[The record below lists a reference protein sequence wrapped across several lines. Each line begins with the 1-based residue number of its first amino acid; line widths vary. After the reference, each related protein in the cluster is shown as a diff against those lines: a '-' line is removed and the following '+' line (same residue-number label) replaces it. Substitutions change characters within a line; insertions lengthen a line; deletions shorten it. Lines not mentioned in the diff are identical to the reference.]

1 MNDAFKQLAKDLL
14 RFKKLFF
21 LAFIAAILNAACFGA
36 GLGMLKSA
44 SELLFKGSANNQVL
58 SDNIQPI
65 VDKIQKFADQLSSE
79 GWNLISDQ
87 TVAQI
92 DSTLKSLVT
101 YLPQDPLHAWI
112 LVLSVILVLTM
123 IGNTGRFLHEYIV
136 ITVVM
141 RTAMNWR
148 ARLMRRVLNG
158 HIQLL
163 QKQGQSDQLIR
174 VTNDT
179 SVLAN
184 SLREIFGRAAGEMLK
199 AIFGVSMALALN
211 WKLTLLAMI
220 GAPAIA
226 ILLRKFGKIIRRAS
240 KRALGRRGNLAAIL
254 LEAVSGIQVVKI
266 FGAEGFERRR
276 FSNVNRQLYQ
286 DEMKMRTARALS
298 SPVVEVISMC
308 GVAIVGAVAGWLIF
322 RQEQPPSELLAV
334 LTALAASAAG
344 LKPLSNLNNQLHESA
359 AAADRITEMLSMPQE
374 PLGISGTGEYPKLP
388 AHGQSVVFSD
398 VSFTYP
404 AQDKPALD
412 RINLSVSHG
421 MEVAIV
427 GGNGSG
433 KSTLLSLLPRLIVP
447 TSGQV
452 TIDGHDVNKVNL
464 RSLRQQI
471 AVVTQQSILFQGS
484 VADNIAYNHRH
495 TSRAKIIEAAKLA
508 HAHEFIE
515 NLPGGYD
522 YELVEGGKGLSG
534 GQCQRLCIA
543 RAILRD
549 PAILILDEATSQ
561 IDAESEAKINAALHN
576 IREGRTVFIIAHRL
590 STVVDADLIV
600 VMDHARIIG
609 QGKHEELLKSCE
621 TYKQLT
627 LNQLVKT

>member
-1 MNDAFKQLAKDLL
+1 MNDAFKQLARDLL
-14 RFKKLFF
+14 RFKKLFA
-21 LAFIAAILNAACFGA
+21 LAFLAAILNAACFGA
-36 GLGMLKSA
+36 GLGMFKSA
-44 SELLFKGSANNQVL
+44 SELLFSSAEDGHILANNV
-58 SDNIQPI
+58 QPI
-65 VDKIQKFADQLSSE
+65 VDKIQIVADKLSAD
-79 GWNLISDQ
+79 GWDFISDQ
-87 TVAQI
+87 TVTNI
-92 DSTLKSLVT
+92 EHTLRNFVEI
-101 YLPQDPLHAWI
+101 LPEKPMHAWL
-112 LVLSVILVLTM
+112 LVLLVILFLTL

-158 HIQLL
+158 HVQL
-163 QKQGQSDQLIR
+163 LIR

-184 SLREIFGRAAGEMLK
+184 ALREIFGRTAGEMLK
-199 AIFGVSMALALN
+199 AVFGIGTAFLLN
-211 WKLTLLAMI
+211 WKLTLLAMV

-276 FSNVNRQLYQ
+276 FSNVNRRLYK

-298 SPVVEVISMC
+298 SPVVEMISMV
-308 GVAIVGAVAGWLIF
+308 GVVIVGAVAGWLIF
-322 RQEQPPSELLAV
+322 EHKQPPSELVAV
-334 LTALAASAAG
+334 LLALGASAAG

-359 AAADRITEMLSMPQE
+359 AAADRITEMLGMPQE
-374 PLGISGTGEYPKLP
+374 PLGVIAKDLP
-388 AHGQSVVFSD
+388 ALPRHKESVEFKH
-398 VSFTYP
+398 VSFTYDS
-404 AQDKPALD
+404 QNKPAVHD
-412 RINLSVSHG
+412 ISLSFSHG
-421 MEVAIV
+421 MEVAVV

-433 KSTLLSLLPRLIVP
+433 KSTLLSLLPRLIKP
-447 TSGQV
+447 SQGQV
-452 TIDGHDVNKVNL
+452 FIDGKDINTINL
-464 RSLRQQI
+464 RSLRRNI
-471 AVVTQQSILFQGS
+471 AVVTQQSVLFQGTI
-484 VADNIAYNHRH
+484 ADNIAYNHRH
-495 TSRAKIIEAAKLA
+495 ISREQIVEAAKLA
-508 HAHEFIE
+508 HAHDFIE
-515 NLPGGYD
+515 SLPGGYD

-576 IREGRTVFIIAHRL
+576 IREGRTVLVIAHRL
-590 STVVDADLIV
+590 STVVDADMIV
-600 VMDHARIIG
+600 VMDAGQIVD
-609 QGKHEELLKSCE
+609 QGKHDELLERCDI
-621 TYKQLT
+621 YKQLT
-627 LNQLVKT
+627 LNQMVRT

>member
-14 RFKKLFF
+14 RFKKLFV
-21 LAFIAAILNAACFGA
+21 LAFVAALLNAICFGA
-36 GLGMLKSA
+36 GLGMLKA
-44 SELLFKGSANNQVL
+44 VTELLIEDFNKGQVL
-58 SDNIQPI
+58 ADYVQPVI
-65 VDKIQKFADQLSSE
+65 DAIQKAANGLSE
-79 GWNLISDQ
+79 KGWNLLSAESIQS
-87 TVAQI
+87 I
-92 DSTLKSLVT
+92 HSTLDRWAS
-101 YLPQDPLHAWI
+101 YLPTDPLHAFI
-112 LVLSVILVLTM
+112 LVLMVILCLTV
-123 IGNTGRFLHEYIV
+123 IGNIGRFLHEYIV

-179 SVLAN
+179 AVLAN
-184 SLREIFGRAAGEMLK
+184 ALREIFGRAAGEMLK
-199 AIFGVSMALALN
+199 AIAGIGTAFWFN
-211 WKLTLLAMI
+211 WKLTLLALV

-240 KRALGRRGNLAAIL
+240 KQALGRRSKLAGIL
-254 LEAVSGIQVVKI
+254 LEAVNGIQVVKV
-266 FGAEGFERRR
+266 FGAEGYERRR
-276 FSNVNRQLYQ
+276 FSDENRKLYK

-298 SPVVEVISMC
+298 SPVVEIISMV
-308 GVAIVGAVAGWLIF
+308 GVVIVGSVAGWLIF
-322 RQEQPPSELLAV
+322 RLHQPTSDLIAVLMALAV
-334 LTALAASAAG
+334 SAAG
-344 LKPLSNLNNQLHESA
+344 LKPLSNLNNQLHESS
-359 AAADRITEMLSMPQE
+359 AAADRITDMLEMPQE
-374 PLGISGTGEYPKLP
+374 PLGIQAKNLP
-388 AHGQSVVFSD
+388 ALAKHHESVAFENI
-398 VSFTYP
+398 SFTYESQ
-404 AQDKPALD
+404 ANPALSN
-412 RINLSVSHG
+412 ISLSIQHG

-433 KSTLLSLLPRLIVP
+433 KSTLLSLLPRLMRPSAGTVR
-447 TSGQV
+447 
-452 TIDGHDVNKVNL
+452 IDGTDINTINL

-471 AVVTQQSILFQGS
+471 AVVTQQSILFKGTI
-484 VADNIAYNHRH
+484 ADNIAYNHRH
-495 TSRAKIIEAAKLA
+495 ISREKIVEAAKLA
-508 HAHEFIE
+508 YAHEFVE

-576 IREGRTVFIIAHRL
+576 IREGRTVLVIAHRL

-600 VMDHARIIG
+600 VMDAGKIID
-609 QGKHEELLKSCE
+609 QGKHDELLERCDI
-621 TYKQLT
+621 YKQLT
-627 LNQLVKT
+627 LNQMVRT

>member
-14 RFKKLFF
+14 RFKKLFI
-21 LAFIAAILNAACFGA
+21 LAFVAALLNAICFGA
-36 GLGMLKSA
+36 GLGMFKSA
-44 SELLFKGSANNQVL
+44 SELLFSSPDDGNILAN
-58 SDNIQPI
+58 NIQPI
-65 VDKIQKFADQLSSE
+65 VDKIQVVADKLSDD
-79 GWNLISDQ
+79 GWNVISDQ
-87 TVAQI
+87 TVANI
-92 DSTLKSLVT
+92 ESALHTIVLWMPEK
-101 YLPQDPLHAWI
+101 PMHAWV
-112 LVLSVILVLTM
+112 LVLLVILFLTL

-158 HIQLL
+158 HVQLL
-163 QKQGQSDQLIR
+163 QQQGQSDHLIR

-179 SVLAN
+179 AVLAN
-184 SLREIFGRAAGEMLK
+184 ALREIFGRTAGEMLK
-199 AIFGVSMALALN
+199 AVFGIGTAFLLN
-211 WKLTLLAMI
+211 WKLTLLALI

-226 ILLRKFGKIIRRAS
+226 ILLRKFGKTIRRAS

-254 LEAVSGIQVVKI
+254 LESVSGIQVVKI

-276 FSNVNRQLYQ
+276 FSNVNRQLYK

-298 SPVVEVISMC
+298 SPVVEMISMV
-308 GVAIVGAVAGWLIF
+308 GVVIVGAVAGWLIF
-322 RQEQPPSELLAV
+322 EHDQPPSELVAV
-334 LTALAASAAG
+334 LLALGASAAG

-359 AAADRITEMLSMPQE
+359 AAADRITEMLAMPQE
-374 PLGISGTGEYPKLP
+374 PLGIHAKDLP
-388 AHGQSVVFSD
+388 ALPRHKTSVQFDNVA
-398 VSFTYP
+398 FTYASQDNP
-404 AQDKPALD
+404 AIEH
-412 RINLSVSHG
+412 INLTIEHG

-433 KSTLLSLLPRLIVP
+433 KSTLLSLLPRLIRPSDGTVK
-447 TSGQV
+447 
-452 TIDGHDVNKVNL
+452 IDGTDINTINL

-471 AVVTQQSILFQGS
+471 AVVTQQSILFKGTI
-484 VADNIAYNHRH
+484 ADNIAYNHRH
-495 TSRAKIIEAAKLA
+495 ISREKIVEAAKLA
-508 HAHEFIE
+508 YAHDFIE

-561 IDAESEAKINAALHN
+561 IDAESEAKINAALHK
-576 IREGRTVFIIAHRL
+576 IREGRTVMVIAHRL
-590 STVVDADLIV
+590 STVVDADMIV
-600 VMDHARIIG
+600 VMDAGKIID
-609 QGKHEELLKSCE
+609 QGKHDELLERCDI
-621 TYKQLT
+621 YKQLT
-627 LNQLVKT
+627 LNQMVRT